1 MVYTKCC
8 DIRPAAM
15 LVYDVYVLT
24 VIIYDRRKW
33 VAYKGVGM
41 CGGGGGCWGSY
52 ALAGL
57 GQNGIKCA
65 RMLNHFMGVVE
76 GDGVL
81 NYFWVLGTEWSNIC
95 LRRMRKGKDKHGT
108 GIKWEWKK

>member
-24 VIIYDRRKW
+24 VIIYERRKW

-41 CGGGGGCWGSY
+41 CGG

-57 GQNGIKCA
+57 GQNGTKCA